1 MILQENK
8 YFIYLSKELRE
19 KAIETLNSITLDP
32 KSINLYILQ
41 KYIAS

>member
-19 KAIETLNSITLDP
+19 MVIEKLNSITLDP
-32 KSINLYILQ
+32 ESINLYILQ
-41 KYIAS
+41 KYLAS